1 MDPSVSGFFHCFVR
15 SICVVC
21 GCGSFILIAV
31 KHFSVDE
38 YLSNFYY
45 ESASVNFLAHVFW

>member
-1 MDPSVSGFFHCFVR
+1 MDPSVSGSFHCFVR

-31 KHFSVDE
+31 KHFSVE